1 MTVHYGYNYTSDP
14 DQPEWFV
21 QQWLAY
27 YGTAEHVVAVPEPEV
42 REENAAAAQ
51 RRQEL

>member
-1 MTVHYGYNYTSDP
+1 MTVHYGYNYTADP

-27 YGTAEHVVAVPEPEV
+27 YGKDNHVAEPEV
-42 REENAAAAQ
+42 REENAAADQ